1 MEKSAEEKVKDAF
14 LDGASESEL
23 LEIQQ
28 QKDMLEIAIQDT
40 ANELKQIGMVQ
51 ESTRYLQLKGML

>member
-1 MEKSAEEKVKDAF
+1 MEKSAEKKVKDAF

>member
-14 LDGASESEL
+14 LEGASEIEL

-51 ESTRYLQLKGML
+51 ESTRYLQLKGYV

>member
-1 MEKSAEEKVKDAF
+1 MEKSAEEKVKEAF

>member
-1 MEKSAEEKVKDAF
+1 MEKTAEEKVKDAF
-14 LDGASESEL
+14 LEGASKDQL

-28 QKDMLEIAIQDT
+28 EKDMLEIAIQDT

-51 ESTRYLQLKGML
+51 ESTRYLQLKGYL

>member
-14 LDGASESEL
+14 LEGASESEL

>member
-1 MEKSAEEKVKDAF
+1 MEKSAEKKVKDAF
-14 LDGASESEL
+14 LEGASESEL

-28 QKDMLEIAIQDT
+28 QKDMAEIAIQDT

>member
-1 MEKSAEEKVKDAF
+1 MEKSAEEKVKEAF
-14 LDGASESEL
+14 LDGASENEL

>member
-1 MEKSAEEKVKDAF
+1 MEKSAEEKVKEAF
-14 LDGASESEL
+14 LDGASENEL

-28 QKDMLEIAIQDT
+28 QKDMVEIAIQDT

-51 ESTRYLQLKGML
+51 ESTRYLQLKGYL

>member
-14 LDGASESEL
+14 LEGASESEL

-28 QKDMLEIAIQDT
+28 QKDMAEIAIEDT

>member
-1 MEKSAEEKVKDAF
+1 MGKSAEEKVKDAF

>member
-28 QKDMLEIAIQDT
+28 QKDMFQILIF
-40 ANELKQIGMVQ
+40 LKAKSQN
-51 ESTRYLQLKGML
+51 YNLKRII

>member
-28 QKDMLEIAIQDT
+28 QKEMLEIAIQDT

>member
-1 MEKSAEEKVKDAF
+1 MEKSAEEKVKEAF
-14 LDGASESEL
+14 LDGASENEL

-28 QKDMLEIAIQDT
+28 QKDMLEIAIHDT

>member
-14 LDGASESEL
+14 LEGASKDQL

-28 QKDMLEIAIQDT
+28 EKDMLEIAIQDT

-51 ESTRYLQLKGML
+51 ESTRYLQLKGYL

>member
-1 MEKSAEEKVKDAF
+1 MEKSAEEKVKEAF
-14 LDGASESEL
+14 LEGASESEL